1 MTFTVYEGGNKKEG
15 GRGED
20 TRNREEVRYKRI
32 RPCVPPINREKKCS
46 VFLGRN
52 GKEPGYIRRYY
63 GGRGEKRGGGGE
75 GEARRRS
82 PGGIARV
89 GTPFLRDLYRGGGAC
104 KVART

>member
-63 GGRGEKRGGGGE
+63 GGRGEKRGGGGRE
-75 GEARRRS
+75 KRGGDRRRHRA
-82 PGGIARV
+82 GRYTV
-89 GTPFLRDLYRGGGAC
+89 FT
-104 KVART
+104 